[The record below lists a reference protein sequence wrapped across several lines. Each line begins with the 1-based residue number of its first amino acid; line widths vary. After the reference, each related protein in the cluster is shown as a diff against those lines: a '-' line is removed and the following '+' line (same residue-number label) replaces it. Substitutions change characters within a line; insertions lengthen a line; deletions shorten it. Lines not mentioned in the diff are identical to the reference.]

1 MEGDFQFLLC
11 DRCQTQAGN
20 PKLLTCL
27 HTLCTECL
35 EENKP
40 IGQCPVCE
48 SPIQASDGSPLK
60 DNLLFSNLQTKLN
73 TYQKIVSSEVLF
85 CNLCKEE
92 AEFWCSECSE
102 FLCRKCYEA
111 HQWYL
116 KQKSHESQRLADLKK
131 ETAQSFLEGLK
142 KSCTL
147 FCAERSH
154 NNQVISI
161 YCRGC
166 RKPMCCSC
174 ALLDGEHYNAKL
186 YSDIRVEID
195 NRKEEL
201 SRLKEELVEKKR
213 SYESSH
219 NNVHEQLK
227 KLEKVQ
233 SETHEVIQKEVE
245 DMVQWIQQKGEK
257 LMEKVDQQLCQEQE
271 EAKKKLACMEQILKQ
286 MDAGEQLVEK
296 MDLFASDQEV
306 IDMHPF
312 IKESLERL
320 KKEKLPVSSFRTQ
333 VENFNE
339 VRGELQDLCKRV
351 KGEDACGC
359 TVSTPRS
366 HSSMVHSESPSN
378 GKLQAKSKGMKMQR
392 PSYTINVTKAFQGFT
407 TSIMSP
413 IKRPVAQLEK
423 SIQASPKM
431 LKLEERECNAPKV
444 SNQQGQRP
452 QENVPRSGQPSFR
465 ESTPEP
471 QQGEP
476 ARSLMLGED
485 STSGICEPDG
495 ASIVISSSEDS
506 EDDTA

>member
-1 MEGDFQFLLC
+1 MEEDYQFLLC
-11 DRCQTQAGN
+11 NRCQRQAGN

-48 SPIQASDGSPLK
+48 SPIQTSDGSPLK
-60 DNLLFSNLQTKLN
+60 DNSLFSNLQIKLN
-73 TYQKIVSSEVLF
+73 TYQKIVSNEVLF

-166 RKPMCCSC
+166 HKPLCCSC

-186 YSDIRVEID
+186 YSDIQVEIE

-201 SRLKEELVEKKR
+201 SRLKEELAEKKR

-219 NNVHEQLK
+219 DSVREQLK

-257 LMEKVDQQLCQEQE
+257 LMEKVDRQLCREQE
-271 EAKKKLACMEQILKQ
+271 EAKKKLTCMEKILKQ
-286 MDAGEQLVEK
+286 MDAGTQLVEK
-296 MDLFASDQEV
+296 MGLFASDQEV

-320 KKEKLPVSSFRTQ
+320 KKEKLPVSSLQIQ
-333 VENFNE
+333 VENFDE
-339 VRGELQDLCKRV
+339 VRGELQALCNRV

-366 HSSMVHSESPSN
+366 HSSVVNSESPSN
-378 GKLQAKSKGMKMQR
+378 EKPQDKPQGIKI
-392 PSYTINVTKAFQGFT
+392 PTYTINITKAFQGFT
-407 TSIMSP
+407 TSIRLP
-413 IKRPVAQLEK
+413 IKRPSAQLEK
-423 SIQASPKM
+423 STQASPKM
-431 LKLEERECNAPKV
+431 LKLEEPECDAPKV
-444 SNQQGQRP
+444 SNQQGECP

-471 QQGEP
+471 QQREP
-476 ARSLMLGED
+476 SSSLILRED
-485 STSGICEPDG
+485 SPSGICEPGMRRSRWCQHCDQ
-495 ASIVISSSEDS
+495 
-506 EDDTA
+506 